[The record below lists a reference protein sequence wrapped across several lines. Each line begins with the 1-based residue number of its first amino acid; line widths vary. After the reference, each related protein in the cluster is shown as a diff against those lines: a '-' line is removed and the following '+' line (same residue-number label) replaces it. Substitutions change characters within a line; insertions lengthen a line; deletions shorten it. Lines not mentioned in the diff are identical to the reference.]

1 MFLKSIEI
9 FGFKSFADK
18 SRVEF
23 TDGIASLVGPNG
35 CGKSN
40 VVDAIKWVLG
50 EQGTKSLRAE
60 RMEDVIFNGTES
72 RKALNVAEVTLTL
85 ANDQGVLPIDMPEVA
100 VKRRLFRSGDSEYFI
115 NNQPVR
121 LKELREL
128 FYDTGIGKSSY
139 SIMEQGKIDQ
149 ILSNKPEERRYIFE
163 EAAAITRF
171 KLRGKEAERKLERTE
186 DNMRQVESV
195 IGEVKR
201 SYDSLKR
208 QSEKTLKH
216 RELRDRSFEL
226 ELDIQLLRLKGFLE
240 EQDKRK
246 ELLGKRTSERDSV
259 KSEIDGI
266 NTSLEESLDQ
276 VNSMEGELVE
286 TQKNLY
292 AAELE
297 RNTIEGRIRLLAER
311 SQELNEKIESDER
324 RADRTRGKIAD
335 LSADTAR
342 IEGEIADYETRLGE
356 AETQINE
363 FDEALK
369 GAAQRIAANDSR
381 IRELETITAEQEARE
396 EDLQSEMRSLT
407 DSIVSELDR
416 GLLQSGYSTGRRSAL
431 EDELARAMDELVVA
445 AEGKRNLFGD
455 LSDYKELGSDRA
467 SGLLKSASEGFVAL
481 EARIADLRDILSRYR
496 AIIPSFLDEFLAPE
510 GIITRKREI
519 DESIVACRTEI
530 KNAKEE
536 RGALTEENRKLQQKI
551 AEYRSTLEELRL
563 GRERV
568 RARRQAVLEAHE
580 RTKRERTEQESL
592 LADTEQQIS
601 DSRKRLDES
610 AQEMDELKSR
620 HAERRRGEDSLREA
634 LSRLEKTIST
644 KNHDLLKKEQ
654 RVKSLMQTLEKRQ
667 GEVERL
673 QMAVTE
679 IASDIRNTYSNFE
692 ERHSRDLREY
702 ESRLLELKVPAKD
715 LRDQLAVVRDQVRE
729 LGTVNFMAPEEF
741 NEVSE
746 RYEFLSGQ
754 LDDLKKAREDLAAV
768 TAEIQSESAQ
778 LFAETFNRIR
788 KNFHNIFRR
797 LFGGG
802 RAEIRLTEPDN
813 VLESGIEI
821 LVQPPGKKLES
832 IELLS
837 GGERSLTAVAM
848 LFATFMVKP
857 SPFCLLDEIDAA
869 LDESNVSRFVSMLS
883 EFSQNSQFIVITHN
897 KKTIAGSRTLLGV
910 TMEESGV
917 SKVVSIR
924 IGAEQEAYA

>member
-50 EQGTKSLRAE
+50 EQGTKSLRAD

-246 ELLGKRTSERDSV
+246 ELLGKRTSERDAV

-356 AETQINE
+356 AETQITE

-369 GAAQRIAANDSR
+369 GAAQRIAANDYR
-381 IRELETITAEQEARE
+381 IRELETITTEQEARE

-455 LSDYKELGSDRA
+455 LSAYKELGSDRA

-481 EARIADLRDILSRYR
+481 ETRIADLRDILDRYR

-610 AQEMDELKSR
+610 AQEMEELKAR
-620 HAERRRGEDSLREA
+620 HAERRRGEDGLREA

-702 ESRLLELKVPAKD
+702 ESRLLELRVPAKD
-715 LRDQLAVVRDQVRE
+715 LRDQLAIVRDQVRE

>member
-23 TDGIASLVGPNG
+23 TDGIAALVGPNG

-50 EQGTKSLRAE
+50 EQGTKSLRAD
-60 RMEDVIFNGTES
+60 RMEDVIFNGTEN

-216 RELRDRSFEL
+216 RELRDQSFEL
-226 ELDIQLLRLKGFLE
+226 ELDIQLLRLKGYLE

-246 ELLGKRTSERDSV
+246 DLLGKRTSDRDSV

-266 NTSLEESLDQ
+266 NASLEENLDQ

-297 RNTIEGRIRLLAER
+297 RNTIEGRIRLLSER

-381 IRELETITAEQEARE
+381 IRELETITTEQEARE
-396 EDLQSEMRSLT
+396 EQLQGEMRSLT

-431 EDELARAMDELVVA
+431 EDELAHAMDELVVA

-455 LSDYKELGSDRA
+455 LSDYTELGAERA
-467 SGLLKSASEGFVAL
+467 TGLLKTAAEGFVAL
-481 EARIADLRDILSRYR
+481 EARIAELRDILTRYR

-530 KNAKEE
+530 RNAKEE

-568 RARRQAVLEAHE
+568 RARRHAVLEAHE
-580 RTKRERTEQESL
+580 RTKRERGEQESL
-592 LADTEQQIS
+592 LSDTEQQIS

-610 AQEMDELKSR
+610 AQEMEELKTR

-644 KNHDLLKKEQ
+644 KNHDLLQKEQ

-702 ESRLLELKVPAKD
+702 ESRLLGLKVPAKD
-715 LRDQLAVVRDQVRE
+715 LRDELARVREQVRE

-754 LDDLKKAREDLAAV
+754 LEDLRKAREDLAAV

-837 GGERSLTAVAM
+837 GGERSLTAVGM